1 MTSVIRMA
9 SQLRLLDD
17 ISITIQMDIINLCD
31 ILSSVFLAKSLPAI
45 MN

>member
-9 SQLRLLDD
+9 SQLILLDD
-17 ISITIQMDIINLCD
+17 IFKYDPMGIINLCG
-31 ILSSVFLAKSLPAI
+31 ILSSVFLAKPLPAI